1 MFRAKEDGRPSL
13 AHSQADSGSDSEGSE
28 AEKTPATPLTKEDLR
43 AMLRETSADIKAY
56 TAAALEKQI
65 TGLKKELEVLT
76 SRTDHN
82 ERLIKDTQT
91 KTTALHKDTELLQ
104 DRMLYLEDG
113 LEDLNN
119 RSRRQNIR
127 IRGIP
132 ETVLP
137 DAILPTIKAI
147 FQSLLPN
154 ASDQELYIERAHR
167 ALRPPTYNP
176 NTPRDIITKLLY
188 FPVKEQLMKAARSH
202 QPTYQDQQIHFYQD
216 LAPTTLKK
224 RRELKP
230 LTTALIE
237 SGWRYMWGHPFKLS
251 VKKGEQS
258 FTLHQ
263 VADMQDFADHLGIT
277 LRYPA
282 QDPNQATKETA
293 SHRGGPRTLPTRPQP
308 KRGSPPTQPEQDDMN
323 T

>member
-1 MFRAKEDGRPSL
+1 
-13 AHSQADSGSDSEGSE
+13 
-28 AEKTPATPLTKEDLR
+28 
-43 AMLRETSADIKAY
+43 
-56 TAAALEKQI
+56 
-65 TGLKKELEVLT
+65 
-76 SRTDHN
+76 
-82 ERLIKDTQT
+82 
-91 KTTALHKDTELLQ
+91 
-104 DRMLYLEDG
+104 
-113 LEDLNN
+113 
-119 RSRRQNIR
+119 
-127 IRGIP
+127 
-132 ETVLP
+132 
-137 DAILPTIKAI
+137 
-147 FQSLLPN
+147 
-154 ASDQELYIERAHR
+154 
-167 ALRPPTYNP
+167 
-176 NTPRDIITKLLY
+176 
-188 FPVKEQLMKAARSH
+188 MKAARAH

-237 SGWRYMWGHPFKLS
+237 AGWRYMWGHPFKLS

-293 SHRGGPRTLPTRPQP
+293 SRRGGPHTLPTRPQP